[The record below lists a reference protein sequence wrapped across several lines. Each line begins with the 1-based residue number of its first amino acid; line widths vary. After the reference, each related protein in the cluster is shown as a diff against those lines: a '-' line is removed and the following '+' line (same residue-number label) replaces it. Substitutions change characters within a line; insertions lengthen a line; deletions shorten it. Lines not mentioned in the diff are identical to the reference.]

1 MFPLI
6 VLYIVIHILLAGFFL
21 HFRPGFGVFCSRRGR
36 RTSPVSRMRI
46 VTSPTPRARFAFP
59 SHPSLEENGCLVELL
74 ALNLRQLVSV
84 DPFFLIRLSV
94 EVRFTIIGLLGLFAT
109 SCLVAKR
116 ISHTACFTPMA
127 VEAGFP
133 PSPV

>member
-1 MFPLI
+1 
-6 VLYIVIHILLAGFFL
+6 
-21 HFRPGFGVFCSRRGR
+21 
-36 RTSPVSRMRI
+36 MRI
-46 VTSPTPRARFAFP
+46 MTPPTSSTRFAFP
-59 SHPSLEENGCLVELL
+59 SHPSLEENGCLVEFL
-74 ALNLRQLVSV
+74 ALNLCQLVSV

-94 EVRFTIIGLLGLFAT
+94 HTIIGLLGLVAT